1 MTSESDVDSPSASS
15 PPYEGDNARAIIRQL
30 LERHSRE
37 EVEHLVAEEA
47 STTIPIDSKITF
59 LHPESC
65 VKRSEFTQLENHQY
79 MK

>member
-1 MTSESDVDSPSASS
+1 MTSESDVDSPLASS
-15 PPYEGDNARAIIRQL
+15 PSYEGDDARAVIRQL

-47 STTIPIDSKITF
+47 SAILMNSKITF
-59 LHPESC
+59 LRPTSC
-65 VKRSEFTQLENHQY
+65 VKRSEFTQLENYQY